1 MATEE
6 FTEELAKIERFEIV
20 REPAEGVLAVRAGIY
35 DIVSRVPPETAAMTD
50 YYLSSIG
57 GATLVLEIVDVPSNS
72 VLVRVVDSRS
82 PGQRG
87 YMQESNP
94 VTNGAEARRMMKQWA
109 KLIRN
114 GLERIVEVDTEGKV
128 VQQKN

>member
-1 MATEE
+1 MDILMSIA
-6 FTEELAKIERFEIV
+6 
-20 REPAEGVLAVRAGIY
+20 VLTITLSVYVHGISAIPFVG
-35 DIVSRVPPETAAMTD
+35 DTPV
-50 YYLSSIG
+50 
-57 GATLVLEIVDVPSNS
+57 VLEIVDVPSNS

-114 GLERIVEVDTEGKV
+114 GLEKIVAVDAEGKV